1 MEGVK
6 PMFIEGFDY
15 KQIFVWINNAWA
27 KSLAAVIMFFV
38 GMYIG
43 QVQVEGRVVGD
54 CKYAGAFRVAHEA
67 FVCQR
72 RI

>member
-1 MEGVK
+1 MIVET
-6 PMFIEGFDY
+6 IDY
-15 KQIFVWINNAWA
+15 KKVFVWIQNIWA
-27 KSLAAVIMFFV
+27 KSLAAVIMFCI
-38 GMYIG
+38 GLSIG
-43 QVQVEGRVVGD
+43 QIQVESRVVGD

>member
-1 MEGVK
+1 MS
-6 PMFIEGFDY
+6 IETFDY
-15 KQIFVWINNAWA
+15 KQIFVWINNTWA

-38 GMYIG
+38 GLAIG

-54 CKYAGAFRVAHEA
+54 CKYAGAFRVNHEA

-72 RI
+72 KI

>member
-1 MEGVK
+1 MN
-6 PMFIEGFDY
+6 IETFDY
-15 KQIFVWINNAWA
+15 RQILNWITNVWA

-38 GMYIG
+38 GLAVG
-43 QVQVEGRVVGD
+43 QVQTESRVIGD

-72 RI
+72 RM

>member
-1 MEGVK
+1 MS
-6 PMFIEGFDY
+6 IETFDY
-15 KQIFVWINNAWA
+15 KQIFVWINNTWA

-38 GMYIG
+38 GLAIG

-54 CKYAGAFRVAHEA
+54 CKYAGAFRVNHEA

>member
-1 MEGVK
+1 MN
-6 PMFIEGFDY
+6 IETFNY
-15 KQIFVWINNAWA
+15 KQILTWINNVWA
-27 KSLAAVIMFFV
+27 KSLAAVLMFWI
-38 GMYIG
+38 GIWIG
-43 QVQVEGRVVGD
+43 QVQIESRVIGD

>member
-1 MEGVK
+1 MIVET
-6 PMFIEGFDY
+6 IDY
-15 KQIFVWINNAWA
+15 KKIFVWIQNIWA
-27 KSLAAVIMFFV
+27 KSLAAVIMFCI
-38 GMYIG
+38 GLSIG
-43 QVQVEGRVVGD
+43 QIQVESRVVGD

>member
-1 MEGVK
+1 VIVET
-6 PMFIEGFDY
+6 IDY
-15 KQIFVWINNAWA
+15 KKVIAWINDVWA
-27 KSLAAVIMFFV
+27 KSLAAVLMFFI
-38 GMYIG
+38 GIYLG
-43 QVQVEGRVVGD
+43 QVQIESRVIGD